1 MNKILSKINFSHNLQ
16 TIVIEY
22 FTILKGIVK
31 NMQVLLEFMVSRS
44 VWNFLIFGYIYIS
57 TSSKWNSVVFHSY
70 SEIA

>member
-16 TIVIEY
+16 TIVIEN

-44 VWNFLIFGYIYIS
+44 V
-57 TSSKWNSVVFHSY
+57 
-70 SEIA
+70 